1 MISID
6 AYRISIGNF
15 NSTRQLDLR
24 SIFRHLVL
32 NLSLSSKGFSRIL
45 KPAPFLAAA
54 LYFSIILIAYGDIET
69 NPGPVNFRK
78 VVGFFSS
85 RECKYFWS
93 SSRYPMYVHVNF
105 GNNMFSFKTSTGLA
119 AVGFRYYTKNRQ

>member
-24 SIFRHLVL
+24 SIFRHLV
-32 NLSLSSKGFSRIL
+32 FRIL

-54 LYFSIILIAYGDIET
+54 LYFSIIPIAYGDIET
-69 NPGPVNFRK
+69 NSGPVNFRK